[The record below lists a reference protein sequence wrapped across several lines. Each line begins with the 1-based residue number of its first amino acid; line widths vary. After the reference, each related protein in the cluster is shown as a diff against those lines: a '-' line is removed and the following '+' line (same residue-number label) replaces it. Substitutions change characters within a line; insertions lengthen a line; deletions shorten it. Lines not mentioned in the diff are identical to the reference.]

1 MGSATREPYGGR
13 VSADQPHRWRPMTSA
28 PADQHRWERAAAL
41 GFGETEPVDPW
52 STEQIEGLGRQ
63 AWVVEDRDTIVGTS
77 ADLTW
82 QLTLPG
88 GTTTP
93 VGAVI
98 AVTTR
103 ASHRR
108 RGVLT
113 ALMGAQLGAMTAG
126 GIAAAVL
133 TASEG
138 TIYGRF
144 GFGVAAS
151 QHQLVAPTGRHGL
164 DHVPLG
170 RIDLDEASVFRA
182 EIVAFR
188 RRVEGQRPGTL
199 SRPELWWDHVVLG
212 ERRSFGGGG
221 PQFVSLHRDADG
233 SVDGYALWRLDG
245 EGGERTI
252 AVRELH
258 TLDPRV
264 ELALF
269 RHCAEIDLSSSVRWD
284 TAPADSPIP
293 AATTDPRN
301 CHVAGMRDQLWL
313 GPLDPAALLAA
324 RTYEAPID
332 LTLRIVGSA
341 SGWSA
346 PTVTVRL
353 RSRPGEPAEIIVL
366 DQSSSD
372 APGTP
377 SAGRS
382 REAAPPS
389 APGPTAS
396 SESIASTQPGGPHVP
411 DLTCDRATLGMAI
424 LGTTP
429 WRTLAAAGRA
439 HVTNL
444 DVLSILDA
452 AFASHPAPNSQDYF

>member
-28 PADQHRWERAAAL
+28 PTDQHRWERAAAL

-144 GFGVAAS
+144 GFGVATS

-170 RIDLDEASVFRA
+170 RIDLDEASVFRD

-199 SRPELWWDHVVLG
+199 SRPELWWDHLVLG
-212 ERRSFGGGG
+212 ERRSFEGGG

-233 SVDGYALWRLDG
+233 SVDGYALWRLEG
-245 EGGERTI
+245 EWGQRTVV
-252 AVRELH
+252 VRDLH
-258 TLDPRV
+258 TVDPQV

-293 AATTDPRN
+293 AATADPRK
-301 CHVAGMRDQLWL
+301 CHIVGIRDQLWL
-313 GPLDPAALLAA
+313 CPLDPAGLLAA
-324 RTYEAPID
+324 RTYSAPLD
-332 LTLRIVGSA
+332 LTLRVEGGA

-353 RSRPGEPAEIIVL
+353 RADPGAPAEVTVL
-366 DQSSSD
+366 DQAGPD
-372 APGTP
+372 DEAGP
-377 SAGRS
+377 SQRAGS
-382 REAAPPS
+382 LSVGIEPV
-389 APGPTAS
+389 G
-396 SESIASTQPGGPHVP
+396 
-411 DLTCDRATLGMAI
+411 LTCDRATLGMAI

-439 HVTNL
+439 GVSNQ
-444 DVLSILDA
+444 DVLPSLDA
-452 AFASHPAPNSQDYF
+452 AFASHPAANSQDYF